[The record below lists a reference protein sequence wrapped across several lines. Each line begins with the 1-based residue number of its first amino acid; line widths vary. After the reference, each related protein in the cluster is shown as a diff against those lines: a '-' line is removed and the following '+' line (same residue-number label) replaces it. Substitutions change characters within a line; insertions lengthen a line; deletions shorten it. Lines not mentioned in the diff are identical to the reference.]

1 MAPVASESGGSEPE
15 DHQTEGNP
23 SLRSGLNDGGSMSS
37 SLSQWVDEHGDALY
51 RYAVQRVRDRH
62 AVEDI
67 LQETFLAALK
77 SEEAFR
83 GEAAVR
89 TWLVS
94 ILRLKIVDYYRRVAR
109 SKTLQQIEEAEL
121 ESRFVRESRL
131 DPWDASTGNTFENEE
146 FWGVFRGCLEKLPAS
161 LGQVYLLREIDQCAP
176 ETICESF
183 NISRKNL
190 AVRIFRARAA
200 LRDCLDRNWFGREGR

>member
-1 MAPVASESGGSEPE
+1 MPPAASESENGDSEDRQPQGSWE
-15 DHQTEGNP
+15 D
-23 SLRSGLNDGGSMSS
+23 SDGVSS
-37 SLSQWVDEHGDALY
+37 SLSLWVDEHGDALF

-62 AVEDI
+62 AIEDL

-77 SEEAFR
+77 SAESFR
-83 GEAAVR
+83 GDSTVR
-89 TWLVS
+89 TWLIS
-94 ILRLKIVDYYRRVAR
+94 ILRLKIVDYYRKVAR
-109 SKTLQQIEEAEL
+109 NKTLQQVDDAEL
-121 ESRFVRESRL
+121 DPKVVRESRL
-131 DPWDASTGNTFENEE
+131 DRWDASFANTFENEE
-146 FWGVFRGCLEKLPAS
+146 FWATFRGCLEKLPAS

-200 LRDCLDRNWFGREGR
+200 LRDCLDRHWFGKEGGG